1 MSIYKALTIAG
12 SDSGGGAGIQ
22 ADLKT
27 FQELG
32 VYGMSVVTAVTA
44 QNTLGVQGVYP
55 MSVEA
60 IEQQLA
66 SIGEDLSPDALK
78 TGMLFSG
85 DIIRVVAAAVRKYK
99 WERVVVDPV
108 MIAKG
113 GASLLQQEAI
123 DAMIRYLLPLAD
135 VITPNIPE
143 AEALSGI
150 AITDNGSRQEAAR
163 RIHGYGCKHVM
174 IKGGHEEDSEQATD
188 LLYDGK
194 SFTEFSARRLVT
206 RHTHGT
212 GCTFAA
218 AITSGLAQGLTMKA
232 GFQLAKSF
240 IQAAIAEPL
249 HIGSGHGPTNHWAYQ
264 RGMRALSSGEQM
276 NAVII
281 NENVALRGAR

>member
-1 MSIYKALTIAG
+1 VAIYKALTIAG

-32 VYGMSVVTAVTA
+32 VYGMSVITAVTA

-55 MSVEA
+55 MSAEA
-60 IEQQLA
+60 IERQLA
-66 SIGEDLSPDALK
+66 SIGEDLRPDALK

-85 DIIRVVAAAVRKYK
+85 EIIRVVAAAIKKYA
-99 WERVVVDPV
+99 WEQIVVDPV

-123 DAMIRYLLPLAD
+123 DAMIHSLLPLAD
-135 VITPNIPE
+135 VVTPNIPE

-150 AITDNGSRQEAAR
+150 LITDRDSRQKAAL
-163 RIHGYGCKHVM
+163 RIHAFGCKHVM
-174 IKGGHEEDSEQATD
+174 IKGGHEANTEQATD
-188 LLYDGK
+188 LLYDGA
-194 SFTEFSARRLVT
+194 SFTEFTSKRLVT
-206 RHTHGT
+206 QHTHGT

-218 AITSGLAQGLTMKA
+218 ALTSGLAQGLTTKA
-232 GFQLAKSF
+232 SLQLAKNF
-240 IQAAIAEPL
+240 IQAAISEPL

-264 RGMRALSSGEQM
+264 QGVRAADSAADSQDTATRGVR
-276 NAVII
+276 
-281 NENVALRGAR
+281 

>member
-1 MSIYKALTIAG
+1 MAIYKALTIAG

-32 VYGMSVVTAVTA
+32 VYGMSVITAVTA

-60 IEQQLA
+60 IERQLA
-66 SIGEDLSPDALK
+66 SIGEDLRPDALK

-85 DIIRVVAAAVRKYK
+85 DIIRIVAAAIKTYGWK
-99 WERVVVDPV
+99 QIVVDPV

-123 DAMIRYLLPLAD
+123 DAMIHSLLPLAD
-135 VITPNIPE
+135 VVTPNIPE

-150 AITDNGSRQEAAR
+150 SITDGGSRQKAAI
-163 RIHGYGCKHVM
+163 RIHAYGCKHVM
-174 IKGGHEEDSEQATD
+174 IKGGHEANTEQATD
-188 LLYDGK
+188 LLYDGV
-194 SFTEFSARRLVT
+194 SFTEFTSKRLVT
-206 RHTHGT
+206 QHTHGT

-218 AITSGLAQGLTMKA
+218 ALTSGLAQGLTTKA
-232 GFQLAKSF
+232 SLQLAKSF
-240 IQAAIAEPL
+240 IYAAISEPL

-264 RGMRALSSGEQM
+264 QGVRAADSKDTATRGVR
-276 NAVII
+276 
-281 NENVALRGAR
+281 

>member
-1 MSIYKALTIAG
+1 VAIYKALTIAG

-32 VYGMSVVTAVTA
+32 VYGMSVITAVTA

-60 IEQQLA
+60 IERQLA
-66 SIGEDLSPDALK
+66 SIGEDLRPDALK

-85 DIIRVVAAAVRKYK
+85 EIIRVVAAAIKKYA
-99 WERVVVDPV
+99 WEQIVVDPV

-113 GASLLQQEAI
+113 GASLLQQEAVV
-123 DAMIRYLLPLAD
+123 AMIHSLLPLAD
-135 VITPNIPE
+135 VVTPNIPE

-150 AITDNGSRQEAAR
+150 LITDKDSRQKAAL
-163 RIHGYGCKHVM
+163 RIHAYGCKHVM
-174 IKGGHEEDSEQATD
+174 IKGGHEANTEQATD
-188 LLYDGK
+188 LLYDGV
-194 SFTEFSARRLVT
+194 SFTEFTSKRLVT
-206 RHTHGT
+206 QHTHGT

-218 AITSGLAQGLTMKA
+218 ALTSGLAQGLTTKA
-232 GFQLAKSF
+232 SLQLAKNF
-240 IQAAIAEPL
+240 IQAAISEPL

-264 RGMRALSSGEQM
+264 QGVRAADSQDTATRGVR
-276 NAVII
+276 
-281 NENVALRGAR
+281 